1 MTGKLIGNYFGA
13 DTPGKI
19 VSSGNQIFIK
29 IKSGESVTTKGFEAS
44 YEKGKNTLLTVT
56 VL

>member
-29 IKSGESVTTKGFEAS
+29 IKTGESVTTKGFEAS